1 MSVDS
6 SFVTSSSHAPAGQNL
21 SSPAQAASVWRAGEM
36 AAAVQHTLD
45 TGYPGLN
52 AVLPGGGWPVGAMT
66 ELLQAQPGC
75 GEWGLLAPALAA
87 LLPWQDE
94 SRCVSRAAN
103 TNRTSSQTPSRTTSA
118 VVLIGAPFVPC
129 GPALAARQIDPSR
142 LLRVQ
147 ADAATARLWAAE
159 QALRCGDVSAV
170 LTWLPKVPM
179 PHLRRLQMAAQSH
192 GKLLFVF
199 RPEAV
204 HGESSPAPLRLR
216 LMRAGLEESGQGA
229 LPGLL
234 VDVFKRRG
242 PPLAQPLLL
251 PTLPLRL
258 EALLA
263 ASRMHARRRRQA
275 TGIGMPV
282 PVSTPR
288 QTSAPANVLVSVQ
301 MHRANLRPEESAH
314 AVGRLASH
322 S

>member
-1 MSVDS
+1 MSVMP
-6 SFVTSSSHAPAGQNL
+6 VVWPP
-21 SSPAQAASVWRAGEM
+21 SPEDAADTFPFSAFQAAPVWRAGEM

-45 TGYPGLN
+45 TGYPALN
-52 AVLPGGGWPVGAMT
+52 AALPGGGWPVGAMT

-75 GEWGLLAPALAA
+75 GEWGLLAPVLAA
-87 LLPWQDE
+87 
-94 SRCVSRAAN
+94 SCVLTAC
-103 TNRTSSQTPSRTTSA
+103 SA

-129 GPALAARQIDPSR
+129 GPALASRQIDPSR

-147 ADAATARLWAAE
+147 ADVTSARLWAAE
-159 QALRCGDVSAV
+159 QALRCADVSAV
-170 LTWLPKVPM
+170 LAWLPKVPL

-199 RPEAV
+199 RPETVQAD
-204 HGESSPAPLRLR
+204 SSPAPLRLR
-216 LMRAGLEESGQGA
+216 LMRAGLKTAGSPGPEQSATGQGTA
-229 LPGLL
+229 PGLL

-263 ASRMHARRRRQA
+263 ASRAQARRRHQMARA
-275 TGIGMPV
+275 VAIPAF
-282 PVSTPR
+282 
-288 QTSAPANVLVSVQ
+288 APGPASRGGSNPAQ
-301 MHRANLRPEESAH
+301 KESGH

>member
-1 MSVDS
+1 MSAIPS
-6 SFVTSSSHAPAGQNL
+6 SAFLP
-21 SSPAQAASVWRAGEM
+21 ASVWCAGEM

-45 TGYPGLN
+45 TGYPALN
-52 AVLPGGGWPVGAMT
+52 AALPGGGWPVGAMT

-87 LLPWQDE
+87 LLPWQSE
-94 SRCVSRAAN
+94 GRAAN
-103 TNRTSSQTPSRTTSA
+103 ASLGRSA
-118 VVLIGAPFVPC
+118 VVLVGAPFVPC
-129 GPALAARQIDPSR
+129 GPSLAARQINPGR

-147 ADAATARLWAAE
+147 ADAASARLWAAE
-159 QALRCGDVSAV
+159 QALRCADVSAV
-170 LTWLPKVPM
+170 LAWLPKVPM

-199 RPEAV
+199 RPETV
-204 HGESSPAPLRLR
+204 QSESSPAPLRLH
-216 LMRAGLEESGQGA
+216 LMHAGPEAAGQGA
-229 LPGLL
+229 APGLL

-242 PPLAQPLLL
+242 PPLAQPLRL

-263 ASRMHARRRRQA
+263 ASRAQARRRRQA
-275 TGIGMPV
+275 AGTVLPI
-282 PVSTPR
+282 PVSAPR
-288 QTSAPANVLVSVQ
+288 QVSAKLSLASLGQ
-301 MHRANLRPEESAH
+301 KESGH